1 MSKQLIEKI
10 TELKKRHNAVILA
23 HNYEEGD
30 VQDIA
35 DFAGDS
41 LELSIKAA
49 EAEAEVI
56 VFCGVHFMAETAA
69 VLNPDKTI
77 LLPAKRAG
85 CAMADMATAAELQKL
100 KQAHPEAKVICYV
113 NSSAEV
119 KAESDC
125 CCTSANAVAIVKA
138 YADAKE
144 IIFLPDKNLGQHA
157 AQLAGRD
164 LILWDGYCP
173 VHAHISKADIDS
185 ARQQHPNAVVM
196 VHPECTEIVRAAAD
210 RIFSTGQMARFA
222 QSSSAREFI
231 VGTEIGILHRLNKE
245 NPGKTFHAAREN
257 AICPDMKQIS
267 LETILWSL
275 EEMKYEVS
283 LPPEIAN
290 RARNAIENMI
300 HPERIAL

>member
-173 VHAHISKADIDS
+173 VHDYISTADIDS

-210 RIFSTGQMARFA
+210 RILSTGQMARFA

-283 LPPEIAN
+283 LPPEIVN